1 MSLALTQY
9 AAVIPIFNRMPPPS
23 PPLLANAPFADV
35 AHGTAAAAA
44 VRAAAEPC
52 AAKLAAT
59 EPATAVADLI
69 VS

>member
-1 MSLALTQY
+1 MPLALTQY
-9 AAVIPIFNRMPPPS
+9 AAVVPIVNRMPPS

-59 EPATAVADLI
+59 EPATALADLI

>member
-1 MSLALTQY
+1 MPLALTQY
-9 AAVIPIFNRMPPPS
+9 AAVVIVNRM

-44 VRAAAEPC
+44 VRAAAGPC

-59 EPATAVADLI
+59 EPATALADLI

>member
-1 MSLALTQY
+1 M
-9 AAVIPIFNRMPPPS
+9 VIVNRM

-59 EPATAVADLI
+59 EPATALADLI